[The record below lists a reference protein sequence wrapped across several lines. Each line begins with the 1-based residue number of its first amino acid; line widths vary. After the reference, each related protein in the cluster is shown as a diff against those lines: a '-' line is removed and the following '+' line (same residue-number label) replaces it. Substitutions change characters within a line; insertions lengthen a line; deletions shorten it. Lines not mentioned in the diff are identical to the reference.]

1 MVAPLHLAHVAVIVI
16 HCTGSGIPRISSA
29 PLGEDRNA
37 AELRRPVTC
46 LKQSQ
51 SSFLCE
57 PQGPFVSLR
66 RTWCV
71 TRDSWVALLGSNSFR
86 EISAGMSDPDQEE
99 MRRKRLAR
107 LSALGAEK
115 KEQEVVGATSPT
127 AASPTRPLASA
138 PLTPVQ
144 KMEVDPAQ
152 SCGLKARASQVSLDF
167 DSGIENMELE
177 ECR

>member
-1 MVAPLHLAHVAVIVI
+1 MQPGQAVKLCKVATLSESII
-16 HCTGSGIPRISSA
+16 T
-29 PLGEDRNA
+29 
-37 AELRRPVTC
+37 
-46 LKQSQ
+46 
-51 SSFLCE
+51 
-57 PQGPFVSLR
+57 
-66 RTWCV
+66 
-71 TRDSWVALLGSNSFR
+71 
-86 EISAGMSDPDQEE
+86 AGMSDPDQEE

-115 KEQEVVGATSPT
+115 EKQEVVGATSPT
-127 AASPTRPLASA
+127 ATSPTRPLASA